1 LPQAAFAGLWQGL
14 VALRDLDL
22 VYVGLGSE
30 AVILARSP
38 DVCSFPDSGE
48 KADILQPLRSCKTDF
63 FVAVFFCE

>member
-1 LPQAAFAGLWQGL
+1 LCATAKMRAD
-14 VALRDLDL
+14 VAD
-22 VYVGLGSE
+22 GSE

-63 FVAVFFCE
+63 FVAVFLL